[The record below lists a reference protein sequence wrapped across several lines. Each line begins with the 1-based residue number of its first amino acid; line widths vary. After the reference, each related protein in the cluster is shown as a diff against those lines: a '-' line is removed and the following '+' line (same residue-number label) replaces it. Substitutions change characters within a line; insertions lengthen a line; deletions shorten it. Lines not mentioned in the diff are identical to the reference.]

1 MVRARAPSAARHAPL
16 QNVCTR
22 GCAGSDDLRT
32 ALDRDMQGSGFAPQ
46 NGIAGPPPAR
56 MSPAPSGSFARSGRS
71 RISHPPAWRI
81 PQLPRPRLAWLEHRS
96 SSLLFELM
104 GAWRTRRPSPA
115 ARPGVRRVRGC
126 RTRQPGAGRPAQET
140 RAGLP
145 ESLAA
150 PRTSRCQ
157 GCLPAPALRRF
168 VSRAVA
174 LASRSAQLPGT
185 ERSHLEPLKAASAS
199 APLLA
204 HRR

>member
-115 ARPGVRRVRGC
+115 ARPGCDGYAGAVRGNPGPVA
-126 RTRQPGAGRPAQET
+126 QPRRPARVSL
-140 RAGLP
+140 RAL
-145 ESLAA
+145 
-150 PRTSRCQ
+150 R
-157 GCLPAPALRRF
+157 LPAPHGAR
-168 VSRAVA
+168 VA
-174 LASRSAQLPGT
+174 FRHPRCGDLCPGPLLWLPAPPSCP
-185 ERSHLEPLKAASAS
+185 ERSDHTLS
-199 APLLA
+199 
-204 HRR
+204 H